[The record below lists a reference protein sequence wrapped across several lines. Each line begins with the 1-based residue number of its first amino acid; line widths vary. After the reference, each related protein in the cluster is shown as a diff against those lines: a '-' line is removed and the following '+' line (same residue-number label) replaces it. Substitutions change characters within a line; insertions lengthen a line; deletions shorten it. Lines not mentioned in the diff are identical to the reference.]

1 MDVTR
6 DVILDLLP
14 LYLAEEV
21 SADTRVLVESYLAID
36 PELAKMAELSAAMAL
51 PEDIP
56 MTLTLE
62 DKMETYKQTKRL
74 MFWRTVIL
82 AAIISVTLMFV
93 LVWAGA
99 AYMVMFR

>member
-14 LYLAEEV
+14 LYLAEGV
-21 SADTRVLVESYLAID
+21 SADTRTLVERYLEAD
-36 PELAKMAELSAAMAL
+36 PEIAEMAEQFAAMSL
-51 PEDIP
+51 PDDIP
-56 MTLTLE
+56 VTLTLE
-62 DKMETYKQTKRL
+62 DKMEAYKQTKRL

-82 AAIISVTLMFV
+82 AAIISVTLMFA

-99 AYMVMFR
+99 AYMVVFR